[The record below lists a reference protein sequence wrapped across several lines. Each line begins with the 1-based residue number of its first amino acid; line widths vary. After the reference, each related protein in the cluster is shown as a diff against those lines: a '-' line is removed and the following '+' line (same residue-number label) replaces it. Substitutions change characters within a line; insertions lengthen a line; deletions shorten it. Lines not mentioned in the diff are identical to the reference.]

1 MFQFCAGPYVWCPS
15 PRQKGRTH
23 VGNCTVTPAVCQS
36 RCQSSTQCSFQEVL
50 ARTLVGSFQ
59 MFLVI
64 HADLL
69 LELGPQHAHGSP
81 HKASVK

>member
-1 MFQFCAGPYVWCPS
+1 MWCPS

-23 VGNCTVTPAVCQS
+23 VGNCTVIPSVSQS
-36 RCQSSTQCSFQEVL
+36 HCQSSSQFSFQEVL
-50 ARTLVGSFQ
+50 ARTLVESFQ

-69 LELGPQHAHGSP
+69 LELGPNTLMVLLIRLQ
-81 HKASVK
+81 